1 MTINVGDQISSENMR
16 ILGDDGPQDVTTED
30 LFSGKK
36 VAVFGLPGAF
46 TKTCSAQHLPG
57 FVAGADAL
65 KAKGFDDI
73 LCMSVNDAFVM
84 KAWGEKH
91 GAPGNVTM
99 VGDGNGEFAKAIG
112 LDQDLSARAMGVR
125 SQRYS
130 MVLENGEVKSLKI
143 DPPGTYG
150 ETSAETML
158 EQN

>member
-1 MTINVGDQISSENMR
+1 MTINVGDKISSATLH
-16 ILGDDGPQDVTTED
+16 IFGDNGPEAVTTDD

-57 FVAGADAL
+57 FVANADAL
-65 KAKGFDDI
+65 KAKGLDDI

-91 GAPGNVTM
+91 GAPGNVTV

-112 LDQDLSARAMGVR
+112 LDQDLSARVMGVR
-125 SQRYS
+125 SQRYA
-130 MVLENGEVKSLKI
+130 MVVDDGEVKMLKI

-158 EQN
+158 AEN